1 MEEEDLHTLLKNGF
15 QDHMPVDSSN
25 KGNQSITEFGNY
37 AGSALVGFYGV
48 QKTTNKYPS
57 PEPES

>member
-37 AGSALVGFYGV
+37 AGFGISWILWR
-48 QKTTNKYPS
+48 
-57 PEPES
+57 PENYKQISKSRA